1 MKEEHM
7 DETNNMQAA
16 SGRIIKG
23 IGGFYYVDAG
33 NQLIECRARGKFRK
47 LGIRPMVGDLVTFR
61 LQDDLHG
68 YLQEILPRKNELI
81 RPPIANLDA
90 LVIVASQAPPVT
102 DLFLIDRVSAI
113 ATMMGIEV
121 IVAINKCDTDA
132 GDTIYD
138 TYRKVGFPTLRVSGK
153 TGEGIE
159 ELLALLRGK
168 LSAFTGNSGVG
179 KSTMLNAIAPE
190 FQLETGEIN
199 DKIGR
204 GRHTTRH
211 VEIYKIGDATWI
223 ADTPGFSS
231 FDTER
236 MELVAAED
244 LERAFPEFFPFR
256 ESCEFIGCAHCNDRG
271 CAVCAAAA
279 RGEIPMSRLC
289 SYQKLYESLREIKP
303 WEKRV

>member
-1 MKEEHM
+1 MDERMDMAHEKEEK
-7 DETNNMQAA
+7 T
-16 SGRIIKG
+16 GRIVKG
-23 IGGFYYVDAG
+23 IGGFYYVDTG
-33 NQLIECRARGKFRK
+33 EKLVECRARGKFRK
-47 LGIRPMVGDLVTFR
+47 LGIRPMVGDLVTLS
-61 LQDDLHG
+61 LQDELHG

-113 ATMMGIEV
+113 AMMMNIEV
-121 IVAINKCDTDA
+121 IIAINKCDFDM

-153 TGEGIE
+153 TGEGIA
-159 ELLALLRGK
+159 ELLALLSGK

-190 FQLETGEIN
+190 FQLETGELN

-211 VEIYKIGDATWI
+211 VEIYKIGDGTWI

-244 LERAFPEFFPFR
+244 LERAFPEFSPYR
-256 ESCEFIGCAHCNDRG
+256 EACEFIGCAHCNDRG
-271 CAVCAAAA
+271 CAVCAAAE
-279 RGEIPMSRLC
+279 RGEIPKSRLL
-289 SYQKLYESLREIKP
+289 SYQKLHESLREIKP